1 MQENRHDIHECGTN
15 FREAVCIHTD
25 KVFDSCRD
33 KDCLEN
39 IRVFLTQSGQE
50 VVDRAINVKCS
61 RAEIIWVF
69 TDVNRYKYN
78 NCTQLID
85 IAIL

>member
-33 KDCLEN
+33 KDYASYIFFLLIKN
-39 IRVFLTQSGQE
+39 AIVFQYQIRQLNTSCRHVYTLFFLLMS
-50 VVDRAINVKCS
+50 
-61 RAEIIWVF
+61 
-69 TDVNRYKYN
+69 
-78 NCTQLID
+78 
-85 IAIL
+85 